1 MEITNQETVPGFQPP
16 SKVKTEDPRPSGK
29 KEDKG
34 YKLEEIVNDF
44 PTFTIYMFE
53 QMGLPHPTEA
63 QVEIAKFLGNSEYPD
78 KMLLALRGLGKSLFS
93 QMYVL
98 WRLLRNNNEH
108 ILVIS
113 GSSKRSKN
121 FTNFCLSM
129 MRSVPLLQ
137 HLVPRSDQRRASD
150 HFDVNGSK
158 PSDSPNLYAAG
169 ITTGLAGFR
178 ATIIVSDD
186 IEQSTNSRTIEARAT
201 ITHFFNEAINLLISE
216 GEERQGEVIILG
228 TYQSTESIYIG
239 IETGGYKVCIIP
251 AQYPTKKHRY
261 GKRIAQYIQDRIDKT
276 PEIAGEAVDSRFP
289 QSVLTKRKMKIGN
302 SAFQLQYN
310 LDPTD
315 SDETKFP
322 LKLRDLI
329 ITDIDSQENPLKIGY
344 SSLNKLYS
352 LKHNGFTTDYFSTPG
367 WTSDERSPF
376 TYVVMSIDPSG
387 RGNDETGIS
396 IGGLLNG
403 KIFLMK
409 NTGIKGGYDEES
421 FMTIKSLCKL
431 FSVNTV
437 VIESNF
443 GDGAYLAMLQ
453 PYLDDQGVEEV
464 RSIKQK
470 ELRIIETLEPIMN
483 QHRLIVDTKV
493 FEDDMDVKG
502 EYSLSYQ
509 LTHVTRER
517 DCLRHDDR
525 LDSLEML
532 ISHMME
538 YLAVNED
545 RGLAKHQ
552 ADEDDELFN
561 KLEEMNMIGGSK
573 RRKKPNYGDSY

>member
-1 MEITNQETVPGFQPP
+1 MIE
-16 SKVKTEDPRPSGK
+16 
-29 KEDKG
+29 EDKG
-34 YKLEEIVNDF
+34 YTLEEIVNDF
-44 PTFTIYMFE
+44 TVFYSYMFRE
-53 QMGLPHPTEA
+53 MGLPTPTEA
-63 QVEIAKFLGNSEYPD
+63 QLFMASFVAESENPD
-78 KMLLALRGLGKSLFS
+78 KMLLALRGLAKSLTA
-93 QMYVL
+93 QLYVL
-98 WRLLRNNNEH
+98 WRLLRNQNEH

-113 GSSKRSKN
+113 ASSKRSKN

-129 MRSVPLLQ
+129 MRTVPLLR
-137 HLVPRSDQRRASD
+137 HLYPRSDQRRASD
-150 HFDVNGSK
+150 HFDINGSQ
-158 PSDSPNLYAAG
+158 PSDSPNMYSAG
-169 ITTGLAGFR
+169 IGTGLAGFR
-178 ATIIVSDD
+178 ATIVVSDD
-186 IEQSTNSRTIEARAT
+186 IETAQNARTIEART
-201 ITHFFNEAINLLISE
+201 TLTHFFNEAINLLISD
-216 GEERQGEVIILG
+216 GKGNQGEVIILG

-251 AQYPTKKHRY
+251 AQYPTKSHRY

-387 RGNDETGIS
+387 RGKDETGIS

-403 KIFLMK
+403 KVFLMK

-421 FMTIKSLCKL
+421 FETIKSLCKL

-483 QHRLIVDTKV
+483 QHRLIVDKKV
-493 FEDDMDVKG
+493 FEEDREVKG

-552 ADEDDELFN
+552 DDLDDELFN